1 MDKIFLKKNLV
12 DWSVGGN
19 RAPKR
24 KSTLLAEN
32 TKTLGGLYMAI
43 LTVENL
49 GHSFGDRTLFKDVSF
64 RLVEGDHI
72 GLVGA
77 NGVGKSTLMSIIT
90 GQAIHDEGKVEWLPG
105 THYGYLDQHTVLTA
119 GRSMRDALRD
129 AFAPL
134 YKKEERLNEISVEL
148 GEPDADY
155 DSLLEEMS
163 EIQDALDAGDF
174 YSLDMKIDEIARG
187 LGLDAIGLERDVAA
201 LSGGQRTKVLLAK
214 LLLEKPKVLL
224 LDEPTNYLDEE
235 HVTWLKNYL
244 KNYPYAFLLISH
256 DTEFMNNV
264 VDVILHLEFTKMTR
278 YTATYEKFI
287 ELAEINKRQHIDAY
301 EKQQEFIKQ
310 QEDFIAR
317 NKARYS
323 TSGRAKS
330 RAKQL
335 DRMERI
341 DRPETAVKPEFSFK
355 EARTPGRYIVE
366 AENLVIGYD
375 KEKPLLPP
383 LTFQIERGEKIAL
396 VGMNGVGK
404 STLLKTMLGKV
415 QPLDGKVILGDYL
428 EPSYFEQEVK
438 ADKIT
443 PIDDVWNAFP
453 SMEQAQVRAALAR
466 AGLKTDHITRPLN
479 SLSGGE
485 QAKVRLCKLMMD
497 QTNWLIFDEPT
508 NHLDVDAKEE
518 LKRAMKEFKGTIVLV
533 SHEPEFYEGLATK
546 VWNVQDWFTT
556 RETKELNEFK

>member
-1 MDKIFLKKNLV
+1 
-12 DWSVGGN
+12 
-19 RAPKR
+19 
-24 KSTLLAEN
+24 
-32 TKTLGGLYMAI
+32 MAI
-43 LTVENL
+43 LTVEKL

-77 NGVGKSTLMSIIT
+77 NGVGKSTMMGIIT
-90 GQAIHDEGKVEWLPG
+90 GQQIHDTGRVEWLPG
-105 THYGYLDQHTVLTA
+105 THYGYLDQHTVLEA
-119 GRSMRDALRD
+119 GRTMRDVLRD
-129 AFAPL
+129 AFKPL
-134 YKKEERLNEISVEL
+134 YIKEQELNDIAAKMADATPEEL
-148 GEPDADY
+148 DD
-155 DSLLEEMS
+155 LLNQMS
-163 EIQDALDAGDF
+163 EVQDALDAGDF
-174 YSLDMKIDEIARG
+174 YTLDMKIEEISRG
-187 LGLDAIGLERDVAA
+187 LGLDAIGLDRDVSA

-235 HVTWLKNYL
+235 HIIWLSNYL
-244 KNYPYAFLLISH
+244 KSYPHAFLLISH
-256 DTEFMNNV
+256 DTEFMNGV
-264 VDVILHLEFTKMTR
+264 VDVIFQLEFSKLTR
-278 YTATYEKFI
+278 YTATYEKFL

-310 QEDFIAR
+310 QETFIAK

-330 RAKQL
+330 REKQL
-335 DRMERI
+335 DRLERI
-341 DRPETAVKPEFSFK
+341 DRPETAVKPEFRFK

-404 STLLKTMLGKV
+404 STLLKTMLGKI
-415 QPLDGKVILGDYL
+415 QPLDGKVFRGDYL
-428 EPSYFEQEVK
+428 VPCYFEQEVK
-438 ADKIT
+438 ADKTT
-443 PIDDVWNAFP
+443 PIDDVWNTFP
-453 SMEQAQVRAALAR
+453 SMDQAQIRGALAK

-485 QAKVRLCKLMMD
+485 QAKVRLCKLMLED
-497 QTNWLIFDEPT
+497 SNWLLFDEPT

-533 SHEPEFYEGLATK
+533 SHEPEFYDGLVTK
-546 VWNVQDWFTT
+546 VWDVQDWFTT
-556 RETKELNEFK
+556 GHQN

>member
-1 MDKIFLKKNLV
+1 
-12 DWSVGGN
+12 
-19 RAPKR
+19 
-24 KSTLLAEN
+24 
-32 TKTLGGLYMAI
+32 
-43 LTVENL
+43 
-49 GHSFGDRTLFKDVSF
+49 
-64 RLVEGDHI
+64 
-72 GLVGA
+72 
-77 NGVGKSTLMSIIT
+77 
-90 GQAIHDEGKVEWLPG
+90 
-105 THYGYLDQHTVLTA
+105 
-119 GRSMRDALRD
+119 
-129 AFAPL
+129 
-134 YKKEERLNEISVEL
+134 
-148 GEPDADY
+148 
-155 DSLLEEMS
+155 
-163 EIQDALDAGDF
+163 
-174 YSLDMKIDEIARG
+174 
-187 LGLDAIGLERDVAA
+187 
-201 LSGGQRTKVLLAK
+201 
-214 LLLEKPKVLL
+214 
-224 LDEPTNYLDEE
+224 
-235 HVTWLKNYL
+235 VTWLKNYL

-355 EARTPGRYIVE
+355 EARTPGRYVVE

-533 SHEPEFYEGLATK
+533 SHEPEFYDGLATK

>member
-1 MDKIFLKKNLV
+1 
-12 DWSVGGN
+12 
-19 RAPKR
+19 
-24 KSTLLAEN
+24 
-32 TKTLGGLYMAI
+32 MAI
-43 LTVENL
+43 LKVENL

-90 GQAIHDEGKVEWLPG
+90 GQAIHDTGKVEWLPN
-105 THYGYLDQHTVLTA
+105 THYGYLDQHTVLTP
-119 GRSMRDALRD
+119 GRTMRDVLRD
-129 AFAPL
+129 AFLPL
-134 YKKEERLNEISVEL
+134 YKKEEELNEITAQM
-148 GEPDADY
+148 ADPEA
-155 DSLLEEMS
+155 DLEKLLEEMA

-174 YSLDMKIDEIARG
+174 YTLDMKIEEVARG
-187 LGLDAIGLERDVAA
+187 LGLDAIGLDRDVAA

-244 KNYPYAFLLISH
+244 KNYPHAFLLISH
-256 DTEFMNNV
+256 DTEFMNET
-264 VDVILHLEFTKMTR
+264 VDVIFQLEFSKLTR
-278 YTATYEKFI
+278 YTATYEKFL

-301 EKQQEFIKQ
+301 EKQQEFIKK
-310 QEDFIAR
+310 QEDFIAK

-323 TSGRAKS
+323 TTGRAKS

-335 DRMERI
+335 DRLERI

-355 EARTPGRYIVE
+355 EARTPSRYVVE

-383 LTFQIERGEKIAL
+383 LSFMIERGEKIAL

-415 QPLDGKVILGDYL
+415 KPLDGKVILGDYL
-428 EPSYFEQEVK
+428 EPSYFEQEIK

-466 AGLKTDHITRPLN
+466 AGLKSEHIQRPLN

-485 QAKVRLCKLMMD
+485 QAKVRLCKLMM
-497 QTNWLIFDEPT
+497 NEANCLIFDEPT
-508 NHLDVDAKEE
+508 NHLDVDAKAE
-518 LKRAMKEFKGTIVLV
+518 LKRAMQAFKGTIILV
-533 SHEPEFYEGLATK
+533 SHEPDFYDGLVTK
-546 VWNVQDWFTT
+546 IWNVQDWFTT
-556 RETKELNEFK
+556 GTVSEF